1 MNDNPYQ
8 SPSADLRPDE
18 PRPKN
23 STWWKVFFWISA
35 VGMLVVIIGIPFLE
49 SVSGFDYVDI
59 FLSVVGTV
67 GLFGFAFYKRI
78 GKIVY
83 WRYFFY
89 LVLFESIFY
98 SLALP
103 LVGYERYGELASI
116 NGWYAFEILYAA
128 IYLSA
133 LYFYAYKRSFIWN
146 DA

>member
-1 MNDNPYQ
+1 
-8 SPSADLRPDE
+8 
-18 PRPKN
+18 
-23 STWWKVFFWISA
+23 
-35 VGMLVVIIGIPFLE
+35 MLLIVTGIPFLE

-59 FLSVVGTV
+59 FFSVVGTV

-78 GKIVY
+78 GKMVY

-89 LVLFESIFY
+89 LVLSESIFY

-103 LVGYERYGELASI
+103 LVGYERYGELASM
-116 NGWYAFEILYAA
+116 NGMYAFEILYAA